1 MYFSI
6 HGLDVFLTNRYPIIV
21 CMTLSCAYHVDP
33 ILNQSDIDNFI
44 NPLQDQYIIKLTG
57 DGFKIING
65 EILFYFGQ
73 NILNSHLRYLWQSVL
88 HVP

>member
-1 MYFSI
+1 
-6 HGLDVFLTNRYPIIV
+6 
-21 CMTLSCAYHVDP
+21 MTLSCAYHVDP

-88 HVP
+88 HVPWFEITCMTVKERIYLKGNES